1 MKSIHP
7 VLLASTLLLILQ
19 VGCSEK
25 AAPGS
30 PSKPPQRQ
38 MGSDG
43 ASICAKQAR
52 DWFGEHE
59 GFGRFDE
66 STSILRY
73 SSHFNQPSNQCFIFI
88 EDYRRPDSG
97 LGTLS
102 LWDVRKNI
110 QYGSFQY
117 EALDGSADTSRQI
130 MTCWV
135 QTKRCSGISEFKS
148 LIAPYTSN

>member
-1 MKSIHP
+1 MKSMHR
-7 VLLASTLLLILQ
+7 VLLAPTLLLILQ
-19 VGCSEK
+19 VGCSGK
-25 AAPGS
+25 AAPDS
-30 PSKPPQRQ
+30 ASKSQQRQ
-38 MGSDG
+38 MASDG

-73 SSHFNQPSNQCFIFI
+73 SSHFNQPSKQCFIYI
-88 EDYRRPDSG
+88 EDYRRPDSE

-102 LWDVRKNI
+102 LWNVGKDI

-117 EALDGSADTSRQI
+117 ETLDGSADTSRQI

-135 QTKRCSGISEFKS
+135 KTKRCASISEFKS